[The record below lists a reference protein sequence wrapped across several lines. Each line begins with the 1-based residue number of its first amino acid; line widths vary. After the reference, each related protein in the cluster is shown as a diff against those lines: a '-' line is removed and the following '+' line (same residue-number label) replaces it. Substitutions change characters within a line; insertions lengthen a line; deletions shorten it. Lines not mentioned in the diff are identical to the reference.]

1 MQNLAEVG
9 FKTISPA
16 DNNMLKEYNKVNAS
30 RAYFQKFC

>member
-9 FKTISPA
+9 FKTMSPA

-30 RAYFQKFC
+30 GAYFQKFC